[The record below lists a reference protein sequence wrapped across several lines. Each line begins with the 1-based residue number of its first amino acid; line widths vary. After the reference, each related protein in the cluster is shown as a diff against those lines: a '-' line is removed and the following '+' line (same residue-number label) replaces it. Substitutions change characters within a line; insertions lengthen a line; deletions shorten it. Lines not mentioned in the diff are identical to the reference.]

1 MKGVEST
8 SLEVHC
14 LPSTPVEHHQPIIEE
29 ETPKH
34 DNPNTTERKN
44 VVNKEEHIEPENL
57 TNTEQQV
64 NDIK

>member
-1 MKGVEST
+1 MKNVEST
-8 SLEVHC
+8 SLEVNR
-14 LPSTPVEHHQPIIEE
+14 LPSKSVEHHQPIIEE

-34 DNPNTTERKN
+34 DNISTTERKN
-44 VVNKEEHIEPENL
+44 AANKEENI

>member
-1 MKGVEST
+1 MKNVEST
-8 SLEVHC
+8 SLELNR
-14 LPSTPVEHHQPIIEE
+14 LPSTSVEHHQPIIEE

-34 DNPNTTERKN
+34 DNTNTTERKN
-44 VVNKEEHIEPENL
+44 VANKEENI